1 MGNADKSLSGNSS
14 VDVLVSV
21 FLPLSL
27 GIIMLSLGLG
37 LRVADFV
44 RVIQQ
49 PRAVFAGLFAQVILL
64 PIIVYGFVVAFGVS
78 GELAFG
84 FMLLAA
90 SPGGVTS
97 NILTKL
103 VGGTLALSISLTGLI
118 SLLSVIT
125 VPLLAAFWAGLF
137 LDAGDVTVNVTSLA
151 LKMFAITAVPVAI
164 GMAIRAAANRFAT
177 RIEPALSFMAAV
189 LFVIIVIAAVAASW
203 DVLVANWATLAP
215 MTALMVLCLLALGWS
230 VARALGLPVADRA
243 AIGMETGIQNSTV
256 AITLAGILHAGP
268 EALPVIALPAAMY
281 GILMY
286 LGALPGGYLMYRVT
300 KGAAR
305 APAQAPSF

>member
-1 MGNADKSLSGNSS
+1 M
-14 VDVLVSV
+14 
-21 FLPLSL
+21 SL
-27 GIIMLSLGLG
+27 GVIMLSLGLG
-37 LRVADFV
+37 LTVADFAGIV
-44 RVIQQ
+44 RQ
-49 PRAVFAGLFAQVILL
+49 PRALVAGLSAQVILL
-64 PIIVYGFVVAFGVS
+64 PVVVYSFVIAFGIS

-125 VPLLAAFWAGLF
+125 VPLLVVFWAGLF
-137 LDAGDVTVNVTSLA
+137 LNAGDVTVDVTSLA
-151 LKMFAITAVPVAI
+151 LKMFAITTVPVVI
-164 GMAIRAAANRFAT
+164 GMIFRAVAKDLAL
-177 RIEPALSFMAAV
+177 RIEPALSLIAAV
-189 LFVIIVIAAVAASW
+189 LFVVIVVGAIAASW
-203 DVLVANWATLAP
+203 SVLADNWATLAP
-215 MTALMVLCLLALGWS
+215 MTALMVLCLLALGW
-230 VARALGLPVADRA
+230 VIARIVGLSAPDRA

-268 EALPVIALPAAMY
+268 EALPVIALPAAVY

-286 LGALPGGYLMYRVT
+286 LGALPGGYLMYRAV
-300 KGAAR
+300 KAA
-305 APAQAPSF
+305 P

>member
-1 MGNADKSLSGNSS
+1 M
-14 VDVLVSV
+14 DVVVSV

-37 LRVADFV
+37 LTLADFV
-44 RVIQQ
+44 RIVRR
-49 PRAVFAGLFAQVILL
+49 PRALIAGLSAQVILL
-64 PIIVYGFVVAFGVS
+64 PIIVYGFVMAFGVS

-125 VPLLAAFWAGLF
+125 VPLLVVFWAGLF
-137 LDAGDVTVNVTSLA
+137 LDTGAVTVNVTSLA

-164 GMAIRAAANRFAT
+164 GMTIRSVAKGFAL
-177 RIEPALSFMAAV
+177 RIEPALSFVAAL
-189 LFVIIVIAAVAASW
+189 LFVIIVVGAVAASW

-215 MTALMVLCLLALGWS
+215 MTALMVLSLLALGWV
-230 VARALGLPVADRA
+230 VARTLGLPVPDRA
-243 AIGMETGIQNSTV
+243 ALGMETGIQNSTV

-286 LGALPGGYLMYRVT
+286 LGALPGGYLMYRAAR
-300 KGAAR
+300 GAA
-305 APAQAPSF
+305 

>member
-1 MGNADKSLSGNSS
+1 MDA
-14 VDVLVSV
+14 VVSV

-37 LRVADFV
+37 LTLSDFAGIF
-44 RVIQQ
+44 RQ
-49 PRAVFAGLFAQVILL
+49 PRAVVTGLFAQVVLL
-64 PIIVYGFVVAFGVS
+64 PVMVYSFVVAFGVS

-103 VGGTLALSISLTGLI
+103 VGGTLALSISLTGLV

-125 VPLLAAFWAGLF
+125 VPLLVVLWAGLF
-137 LDAGDVTVNVTSLA
+137 LNAGDVTVDVTSLA
-151 LKMFAITAVPVAI
+151 LKMFAITTVPVGI
-164 GMAIRAAANRFAT
+164 GMAIRAAAKDFAL
-177 RIEPALSFMAAV
+177 RIEPLLSVVAAC
-189 LFVIIVIAAVAASW
+189 LFVVIVVGAIAASW
-203 DVLVANWATLAP
+203 SVLAANWSTLAP
-215 MTALMVLCLLALGWS
+215 MTALMVLSLLALGWMAAG
-230 VARALGLPVADRA
+230 VVGLPAPDRA

-256 AITLAGILHAGP
+256 AITLAGLLHAGP
-268 EALPVIALPAAMY
+268 EALPVIALPAAVY

-286 LGALPGGYLMYRVT
+286 LGALPGGYLMYRAV
-300 KGAAR
+300 KR
-305 APAQAPSF
+305 AP

>member
-1 MGNADKSLSGNSS
+1 MDA
-14 VDVLVSV
+14 VVSV
-21 FLPLSL
+21 FLPVSL

-37 LRVADFV
+37 LTVADFAGIV
-44 RVIQQ
+44 RQ
-49 PRAVFAGLFAQVILL
+49 PRAVIAGLSAQVILL
-64 PIIVYGFVVAFGVS
+64 PVIVYSFVIAFGIS

-125 VPLLAAFWAGLF
+125 VPLLVVFWAGLF
-137 LDAGDVTVNVTSLA
+137 LNAGDVTVDVTSLA
-151 LKMFAITAVPVAI
+151 LKMFAITTVPVAI
-164 GMAIRAAANRFAT
+164 GMIIRAIAKDLAL
-177 RIEPALSFMAAV
+177 RIEPVLSVIAAV
-189 LFVIIVIAAVAASW
+189 LFVVIVVGAIAASW
-203 DVLVANWATLAP
+203 SVLADNWATLAP
-215 MTALMVLCLLALGWS
+215 MTALMVLCLLALGW
-230 VARALGLPVADRA
+230 VIARLVGLSAPDRA

-268 EALPVIALPAAMY
+268 EALPVIALPAAVY

-286 LGALPGGYLMYRVT
+286 LGALPGGYLMYRAV
-300 KGAAR
+300 KR
-305 APAQAPSF
+305 AP

>member
-1 MGNADKSLSGNSS
+1 MDL
-14 VDVLVSV
+14 VVSV

-37 LRVADFV
+37 LTLSDFGRIV
-44 RVIQQ
+44 RQ
-49 PRAVFAGLFAQVILL
+49 PRAVIAGLFAQVVLL
-64 PIIVYGFVVAFGVS
+64 PVTVYGFVIAFGVS

-125 VPLLAAFWAGLF
+125 VPLLVVFWAGLF
-137 LDAGDVTVNVTSLA
+137 LNAGDVTVSVTSLA
-151 LKMFAITAVPVAI
+151 LKMFAITAVPVAL
-164 GMAIRAAANRFAT
+164 GMTIRATASALAA
-177 RIEPALSFMAAV
+177 RIEPVLSFIAAV
-189 LFVIIVIAAVAASW
+189 LFVVIVVGAVIASW
-203 DVLVANWATLAP
+203 DVLVANWSTLAP
-215 MTALMVLCLLALGWS
+215 MTALMVLSLLALGWII
-230 VARALGLPVADRA
+230 ARIIGLPVADRA

-286 LGALPGGYLMYRVT
+286 LGALPGGYMMYR
-300 KGAAR
+300 AAK
-305 APAQAPSF
+305 AAA